1 MPCERTLIHGPV
13 NVMNRTTESAIYVME
28 TLVRGGVSMGN
39 DKNQTVGR
47 ELIYGSFYRCIGT
60 KKSGRIEKVS

>member
-1 MPCERTLIHGPV
+1 MPNQRYGLHHRICNLR
-13 NVMNRTTESAIYVME
+13 YE

>member
-1 MPCERTLIHGPV
+1 MPGQRY
-13 NVMNRTTESAIYVME
+13 ESHHRICNLRYE

-47 ELIYGSFYRCIGT
+47 ELIYG
-60 KKSGRIEKVS
+60 

>member
-1 MPCERTLIHGPV
+1 
-13 NVMNRTTESAIYVME
+13 MNRTTESAIYVMK
-28 TLVRGGVSMGN
+28 LMVRGGVSMGN